1 MEFQFKL
8 RLIREL
14 EKKTYFLNESI
25 DGFSAIDGTIDHSP
39 LTQAPD
45 RSDGYVLQNQSFNF
59 LLLIDSSNVSPPPPT
74 ISYHSALPGAPPNL
88 AAFGPQT
95 SIARSTPTP
104 LGPRRFWHVF
114 CCMSWVIF
122 SDRRCDN
129 V

>member
-45 RSDGYVLQNQSFNF
+45 RSDG
-59 LLLIDSSNVSPPPPT
+59 
-74 ISYHSALPGAPPNL
+74 
-88 AAFGPQT
+88 
-95 SIARSTPTP
+95 
-104 LGPRRFWHVF
+104 
-114 CCMSWVIF
+114 
-122 SDRRCDN
+122 
-129 V
+129 

>member
-59 LLLIDSSNVSPPPPT
+59 LLLIDSSNVSPPPHHKLSLCP
-74 ISYHSALPGAPPNL
+74 SG
-88 AAFGPQT
+88 
-95 SIARSTPTP
+95 RSTQFGCLRAADLHCPVHAHSPGSTEVLARLLLHE
-104 LGPRRFWHVF
+104 LGN
-114 CCMSWVIF
+114 I
-122 SDRRCDN
+122 
-129 V
+129 